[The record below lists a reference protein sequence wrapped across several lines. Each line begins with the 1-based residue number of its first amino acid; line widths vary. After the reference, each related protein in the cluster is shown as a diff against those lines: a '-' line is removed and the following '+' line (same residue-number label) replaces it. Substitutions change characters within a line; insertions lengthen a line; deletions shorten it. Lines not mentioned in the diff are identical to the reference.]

1 MNRHDAKVQAI
12 KAEAAHHA
20 GGRNRLGQIDWL
32 ANALATAIGGV
43 SAGYLRRSG
52 MPSEQPEPDA
62 LGSEVDER
70 TDEPM
75 EAGR

>member
-1 MNRHDAKVQAI
+1 MNRHDARVQAI
-12 KAEAAHHA
+12 KEQAAHHA
-20 GGRNRLGQIDWL
+20 GGKNRLGQIDWL
-32 ANALATAIGGV
+32 ANALATAMGGV

-52 MPSEQPEPDA
+52 MPNDQPEPDA
-62 LGSEVDER
+62 LGAEVDEQ

>member
-1 MNRHDAKVQAI
+1 MNRHDAYVEVI
-12 KAEAAHHA
+12 KREAAHHA
-20 GGRNRLGQIDWL
+20 GGKNRLGQIDWL
-32 ANALATAIGGV
+32 ANALATAMGGV

-52 MPSEQPEPDA
+52 MSSDQPEPDA
-62 LGSEVDER
+62 LGAEVDEQ